1 MGGHPEHCRVV
12 LTNVGFV
19 VPDKPSRF
27 FNVGRV
33 FKTLWVEP
41 AGNRPQ
47 NNHLAYNPVGYGQ
60 FSYAKLR
67 YFVVIR
73 KRLHS
78 CLCLAIHTYS
88 GQGSA
93 KGSVRSQDHAIV
105 YSALDTEPQP
115 LPHESITIG
124 SFAIVLEEP
133 GETIAPTSRLDFGKI
148 YTVEHNLKILRVGR
162 ILPSHLPN
170 LEQAFVDS
178 LLGPAVARQ
187 ELLPVSSP
195 TQQRNCPSSID
206 WYNYLFEERHSS
218 RGAENQI
225 VYDREF
231 YRSGRVFQVLT
242 HREDQNRILRFI
254 FIVLEQGVI
263 DCKCLLVKQDATA
276 SPARSSPII
285 FDGCFDNTNH
295 PNDAVHVQVND
306 PTFLETAVASCV
318 KYEKVYAVSYGVFAR
333 YIGDVVFWSLPCLLY
348 GFQLAHQVRLQGSG
362 QSGAMLLSP
371 SRTASADDDSG
382 REFYASPPDP
392 SIVVPFQH
400 ARRETLARGSSS
412 TIYPPVSPPQ
422 STISPGYLRADIDH
436 QMQVRPSQVS
446 QFQQGVNYS
455 DIQFR
460 EDLARVPSPSQNLNT
475 QHASDSSRPPPEA
488 QGSFDAPDTYV
499 SQHAAVTGY
508 NVNERITR
516 WTEEPLPVPAFFF
529 SPYLDGKI
537 NKAYSRPFSY
547 NSQTSPQVPQPGNS
561 LPDSTEQRV
570 NELTERFGR
579 LRSPHGRP

>member
-285 FDGCFDNTNH
+285 FDGCFGNTNH

-306 PTFLETAVASCV
+306 PMFLETAVASCV
-318 KYEKVYAVSYGVFAR
+318 EYEKVYAVCYGVYAR
-333 YIGDVVFWSLPCLLY
+333 HIGDVVLWSLPCLIDE
-348 GFQLAHQVRLQGSG
+348 FQLAHQDRFRGSG
-362 QSGAMLLSP
+362 QSRATLFSP
-371 SRTASADDDSG
+371 NRTESADDYLG
-382 REFYASPPDP
+382 REYYASRPDT
-392 SIVVPFQH
+392 STVVPVQH
-400 ARRETLARGSSS
+400 AKREPLARRRS
-412 TIYPPVSPPQ
+412 TTYYPPVSPPQ
-422 STISPGYLRADIDH
+422 STISAGSIRAYID
-436 QMQVRPSQVS
+436 QQAQVLTSQVS
-446 QFQQGVNYS
+446 PSQQGGSYS
-455 DIQFR
+455 TIQVHGG
-460 EDLARVPSPSQNLNT
+460 LARMPSRSPSLNT
-475 QHASDSSRPPPEA
+475 QHASDPSRPPQEA
-488 QGSFDAPDTYV
+488 QGRFVAPNSYV
-499 SQHAAVTGY
+499 PQHVAATGHNFNELLTSWTDIAGDFTLPLYSSRRDVPYPEWSLYSSQ
-508 NVNERITR
+508 I
-516 WTEEPLPVPAFFF
+516 
-529 SPYLDGKI
+529 
-537 NKAYSRPFSY
+537 
-547 NSQTSPQVPQPGNS
+547 SPQVPQPSNPR
-561 LPDSTEQRV
+561 PDATGQEV
-570 NELTERFGR
+570 DDLTVRFGQ
-579 LRSPHGRP
+579 LRSPGRKPS